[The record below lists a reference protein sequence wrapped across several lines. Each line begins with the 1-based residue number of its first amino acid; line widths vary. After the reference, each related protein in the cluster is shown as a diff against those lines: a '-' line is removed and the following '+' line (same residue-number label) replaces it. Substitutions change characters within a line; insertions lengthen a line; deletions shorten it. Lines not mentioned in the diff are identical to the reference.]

1 MYLRGEKIHE
11 KEKIDNKMRLNFE
24 KLEEKLNEI
33 IMNREKYFKKVSY
46 ECLHEN
52 SYFKILIFY
61 LL

>member
-46 ECLHEN
+46 ECLH
-52 SYFKILIFY
+52 
-61 LL
+61 

>member
-52 SYFKILIFY
+52 SYFKIFIF
-61 LL
+61 